1 MSNLEYMTGSD
12 EALLLGIESVR
23 IAVPVARSLHRR
35 GVAVDFATI
44 GATEKFVRSRAVRA
58 TYRLPNST
66 VERPAFEAALLDL
79 VAKNR
84 YAAIIP
90 LSDRGLVA
98 VGPIDAAL
106 RSKTTVMCPTPEIVD
121 RVLDKTQT
129 MTLAAQCGV
138 RVPESYTASD
148 LAALEAMRSSLRFPL
163 IAKGRSRHHLVGFKV
178 AYFNTYDS
186 LRARAAAEADFLPNV
201 LLQEYV
207 SGDGLLFAVLM
218 DRGEAL
224 SVFQHRRLK
233 ELPATGGVGVLLES
247 EAPDPAITAQACAML
262 RAIGWN
268 GMCCVEFRHDRAS
281 GDLWLLEVN
290 GRYWGSLTSAIACGL
305 DYPWYHWQLARGMTP
320 AIPATY
326 RSGVRA
332 RWIAGDVARLRGVWN
347 GSGTT
352 GLMTFSKWRET
363 LRFVTDFKP
372 GTHAAPWSAADPLPA
387 MQELW
392 YAVRGP
398 RKRTPA

>member
-1 MSNLEYMTGSD
+1 
-12 EALLLGIESVR
+12 
-23 IAVPVARSLHRR
+23 
-35 GVAVDFATI
+35 VDFATI
-44 GATEKFVRSRAVRA
+44 GASEKIVRSRAVRA
-58 TYRLPNST
+58 TFRLPNCI
-66 VERPAFEAALLDL
+66 VERPAFEAALLAL
-79 VAKNR
+79 VSKNC
-84 YAAIIP
+84 YAAVVP
-90 LSDRGLVA
+90 LSDRALVA

-106 RSKTTVMCPTPEIVD
+106 RAKTTVMCPRPEIVD

-129 MTLAAQCGV
+129 VALAKQCGV
-138 RVPESYTASD
+138 RVPESYTAAD
-148 LAALEAMRSSLRFPL
+148 LTSLEAMRSGLRFPL

-178 AYFNTYDS
+178 AYFGTYES
-186 LRARAAAEADFLPNV
+186 LRARAAGDPDFLPNV

-207 SGDGLLFAVLM
+207 GGDGLLFAVLM
-218 DRGEAL
+218 DRGKAL

-233 ELPATGGVGVLLES
+233 ELPASGGVGVLLES
-247 EAPDPAITAQACAML
+247 EAPDPAITEHASAIL
-262 RAIGWN
+262 SAIGWH
-268 GMCCVEFRHDRAS
+268 GICCAEFRHDRAS

-290 GRYWGSLTSAIACGL
+290 GRYWGSLTSAMSCGL
-305 DYPWYHWQLARGMTP
+305 DYPWYHWQLARGITP

-326 RSGVRA
+326 RSGVRT
-332 RWIAGDVARLRGVWN
+332 RWIAGDVARLRGVWH
-347 GSGTT
+347 GSENTT
-352 GLMTFSKWRET
+352 LTSFSKWRET